1 MCNVGDIPGLPLLLQ
16 VTVSNMPD
24 GPSSAHVT
32 YTVYNSECM
41 MCEISDGIPISDFK
55 VGWKHYTGAGYV
67 LHMRNNQKSGSK
79 AGNT

>member
-24 GPSSAHVT
+24 GPSSAPVT

-41 MCEISDGIPISDFK
+41 LCEISDGIPTPDFK
-55 VGWKHYTGAGYV
+55 VG
-67 LHMRNNQKSGSK
+67 
-79 AGNT
+79 

>member
-55 VGWKHYTGAGYV
+55 VG
-67 LHMRNNQKSGSK
+67 
-79 AGNT
+79 